1 MDFNTEKDKFI
12 IRYCNFKDFVKES
25 TDKFDLIIVDVY
37 DEKGYVSEAYDEQFF
52 SLYLKLLR
60 PNGRIV
66 FHCVEFSG
74 TLLATETEIKKVPSI
89 FITMIMLIK
98 SMTLKDIFVIPM
110 WSSYLL
116 WVGNLGEKIDSCYN
130 EVRWLDLFFKNRI
143 IPIIR
148 EVHNIPQIER
158 PWTYTK
164 IQEYEKSIIDN
175 LFLEDPDVYY
185 RLTEIIEIMGPLLN
199 NKDKSLDYSTAE
211 YSLKTLENKEHS
223 IEHELSFIYALNKNW
238 EKAMEHVSKYKLK
251 NIFNY

>member
-1 MDFNTEKDKFI
+1 
-12 IRYCNFKDFVKES
+12 
-25 TDKFDLIIVDVY
+25 
-37 DEKGYVSEAYDEQFF
+37 
-52 SLYLKLLR
+52 
-60 PNGRIV
+60 
-66 FHCVEFSG
+66 
-74 TLLATETEIKKVPSI
+74 
-89 FITMIMLIK
+89 
-98 SMTLKDIFVIPM
+98 MTLKDIFVIPM

-164 IQEYEKSIIDN
+164 IQDYEKSIIDN

-211 YSLKTLENKEHS
+211 YSLKTLEIKNT
-223 IEHELSFIYALNKNW
+223 LLN
-238 EKAMEHVSKYKLK
+238 MSLVL
-251 NIFNY
+251 FML